1 MNLLRIR
8 LTPQRHSAAPLTH
21 PSSKEGFVDPNE
33 SNESLKNLALMV
45 LMGLDKVFFRHKRTT
60 PTKQLDMQR
69 SGNQSE
75 ILSRA
80 CKHMENKAKFNIPL
94 TFPICTRLQYYP
106 IYQIKMA
113 SQKNNLDCPVMVDLP
128 FSKPKFLPIVN
139 LVIHVP
145 LYPNNMIDVNSNG
158 YYVNL

>member
-1 MNLLRIR
+1 
-8 LTPQRHSAAPLTH
+8 
-21 PSSKEGFVDPNE
+21 
-33 SNESLKNLALMV
+33 
-45 LMGLDKVFFRHKRTT
+45 
-60 PTKQLDMQR
+60 MQR

-80 CKHMENKAKFNIPL
+80 CKHMKNKAKFNIPL